1 MNLAL
6 IGKTIRDHRLLF
18 LLALAASVFVP
29 VLVIVALSSTPTG
42 AMTKLLQAMPFL
54 RDMFRMLVGADP
66 LDMLSRT
73 SFAAFTFVHPVVLA
87 IVWGFLI
94 VICTAVPASEVDRG
108 TADLL
113 LSLPIS
119 RRGIYLSVTSVVLLC
134 VGLLAVAPWLGS
146 WLSEHVKTWKEPL
159 ELGRLWLPVVGN
171 VAALW
176 AVAGVCLGVS
186 SCCSR
191 RGAAVGILFVWLLGS
206 FMLNLLGAFWKP
218 AERVVFLSLLN
229 YFRPV
234 IIVRDQT
241 LNLEHVGVLVGLGLV
256 GWVAGLIVFTRRDI
270 ATV

>member
-6 IGKTIRDHRLLF
+6 ILKTIRDHRRLF
-18 LLALAASVFVP
+18 ALALAASVFVP

-42 AMTKLLQAMPFL
+42 AMTQLLKTMPFL

-87 IVWGFLI
+87 IVWGYLI
-94 VICTAVPASEVDRG
+94 VICTAVPAAEVDRG

-113 LSLPIS
+113 MSLPIS
-119 RRGIYLSVTSVVLLC
+119 RRGIYLSVTFVVLLC
-134 VGLLAVAPWLGS
+134 VGLLAVAPMGGS
-146 WLSEHVKTWKEPL
+146 WLSEHVKTWDEHL
-159 ELGRLWLPVVGN
+159 DLGKLWLPVINN

-186 SCCSR
+186 ACCSR
-191 RGAAVGILFVWLLGS
+191 RGPAVGILFTWLLGS

-218 AERVVFLSLLN
+218 AERVVFLSLLY

-234 IIVRDQT
+234 IVVRDQA
-241 LNLEHVGVLVGLGLV
+241 LNVEHLIVLLGLGLV
-256 GWVAGLIVFTRRDI
+256 GWIAGLIVFTRRDI